1 MTQKTHHHTPS
12 KFDSKTRREPAHHK
26 KVKVDKARD
35 HDWKQEASMLQMFGY
50 TKAAE

>member
-12 KFDSKTRREPAHHK
+12 KFESKTRRAPAHYK

-35 HDWKQEASMLQMFGY
+35 HDWKQEATMLSLLGY
-50 TKAAE
+50 TKYNE